1 MLVFT
6 RTRSGHPLADHEPG
20 LRFFVIFGGQKPA
33 YSPPESP
40 GIDLDF
46 GDGFA
51 PDSPL
56 QRGVS
61 CEPNFLAFSWRL
73 RPNMIAPSAGR
84 SAKRHR
90 QNDSYQFCAGVVL
103 ADAGVPAPQSA
114 ASGSARERD

>member
-51 PDSPL
+51 RDSPL
-56 QRGVS
+56 QRRVRGELSLRRV
-61 CEPNFLAFSWRL
+61 PIGLPQSWRGL
-73 RPNMIAPSAGR
+73 QQRSLLGWIGNSQALHLPEWCELMQSGAPLSPMR
-84 SAKRHR
+84 R
-90 QNDSYQFCAGVVL
+90 V
-103 ADAGVPAPQSA
+103 
-114 ASGSARERD
+114 EM